1 MGPRN
6 IALPTMHTN
15 PIHSNPEPAN
25 PVPVQTPGVGAET
38 GKAELWAGLLL
49 VVGTAATIVMIAGR
63 VMSGADQPN
72 LAASLTAI
80 ADHWVLYGVSGLA
93 RMLSGVALTGA
104 ALLLLGTRL
113 VRHRHLPQPVVA
125 IFAVSGGVTAL
136 SGLLAL
142 VLTAL
147 ALEFSHIVAGGM
159 PGTPA
164 QTVAQA
170 RWLTGTAGFS
180 LAGLALAWSA
190 LPQWKAGGVWKW
202 SALFS
207 VAIGIGM
214 QLIWSDALVPIHRF
228 SGVAFTAWLTAI
240 GIALIANRLPG
251 PQAPAG
257 D

>member
-1 MGPRN
+1 
-6 IALPTMHTN
+6 MHTN
-15 PIHSNPEPAN
+15 PVPSNPEPA
-25 PVPVQTPGVGAET
+25 QTTGAGANT
-38 GKAELWAGLLL
+38 RKAEVWAGLLL
-49 VVGTAATIVMIAGR
+49 VVGTAATIIMIAGR
-63 VMSGADQPN
+63 VMSGADQPT
-72 LAASLTAI
+72 LAASLSTI
-80 ADHWVLYGVSGLA
+80 ADHWSLYGVSGLA
-93 RMLSGVALTGA
+93 RMLSGIALTGA

-113 VRHRHLPQPVVA
+113 VRHRHLPPPVA
-125 IFAVSGGVTAL
+125 WCFSVSGGVTAL

-147 ALEFSHIVAGGM
+147 ALEFSHAGAGGA
-159 PGTPA
+159 PGAPA
-164 QTVAQA
+164 QTVSQA

-190 LPQWKAGGVWKW
+190 LPQWKAGGFWKW

-207 VAIGIGM
+207 AAIGIAM
-214 QLIWSDALVPIHRF
+214 QMIWSDALVPVHRF

-251 PQAPAG
+251 PKALLE

>member
-1 MGPRN
+1 
-6 IALPTMHTN
+6 MHTN
-15 PIHSNPEPAN
+15 PVPSKPEPAQAISDGTN
-25 PVPVQTPGVGAET
+25 TRQAEV
-38 GKAELWAGLLL
+38 WAGLLL
-49 VVGTAATIVMIAGR
+49 VGGTAATIVMIAGR
-63 VMSGADQPN
+63 VMSGADQPT
-72 LAASLTAI
+72 LAASMSAI
-80 ADHWVLYGVSGLA
+80 ADHWILYGVSGIA
-93 RMLSGVALTGA
+93 RILSGIALTFA

-113 VRHRHLPQPVVA
+113 VRHELLPRPVA
-125 IFAVSGGVTAL
+125 ISFAVSGGMTGL

-147 ALEFSHIVAGGM
+147 ALEFSHVGAGGT
-159 PGTPA
+159 PGAPS

-180 LAGLALAWSA
+180 LAGLALAWSS
-190 LPQWKAGGVWKW
+190 LPQWKTGGFWKW

-207 VAIGIGM
+207 LAIGIAM
-214 QLIWSDALVPIHRF
+214 QLIWIDVLVPIHRL

-251 PQAPAG
+251 PPAPAE